1 MAEEIPEENPE
12 VSMAMRLLSTTGTS
26 LFLTGKA
33 GTGKTTFLR
42 RLRTTLHKRMVV
54 LAPTGIAA
62 IQAGGVTIH
71 SFFQLPFTP
80 FVPGTVQSGQ
90 ARFAM
95 RGQKLKLIQSLELLV
110 IDEISMVRAD
120 LMDAVDD
127 VLRRLRRNNLP
138 FGGVQL
144 LLIGD
149 LQQLAPVVREE
160 ERTLLSPYY
169 HTLYFFGSR
178 ALGKLDYV
186 TLELK
191 KVYRQTDAAF
201 LNLLYS
207 VRQGQAGPDVLREL
221 NNRYRPGFQP
231 SPGEGYVRLT
241 THNRQADSVN
251 EKELELIQ
259 EKPFVFNAKIKGK
272 FPEYAFPTDHS
283 LVLKKGAQV
292 MFVKND
298 AEKRYFN
305 GMIGEVVEI
314 GQEGLVVRPHNPS
327 YEPVDVKPETWDNVK
342 YEIDTEANEIKE
354 TVEGTFRQYPLRL
367 AWAITIHKSQGL
379 TFDRVI
385 IDASAAF
392 AHGQT
397 YVALSRCRTLE
408 GIVLS
413 APIPPSA
420 IIADRTVLQ
429 YTRDMTARKVDE
441 ETLKAMQRDYE
452 RFLITELFSFSQER
466 VAFSTLVRIMQQH
479 FPASLAQATGRFDEQ
494 LHKFDLEVM
503 GVAGRFHTQ
512 YSRMFEN
519 NADLNDGLLKERV
532 SKGAAYFAGKLEE
545 TDRFIHEESK
555 IKIGNAAVRKR
566 FKTALEQLLDLLDEH
581 QRKLEEKI

>member
-80 FVPGTVQSGQ
+80 FVPGTMQSGQ

-178 ALGKLDYV
+178 LSG
-186 TLELK
+186 
-191 KVYRQTDAAF
+191 
-201 LNLLYS
+201 NW
-207 VRQGQAGPDVLREL
+207 
-221 NNRYRPGFQP
+221 
-231 SPGEGYVRLT
+231 T
-241 THNRQADSVN
+241 T
-251 EKELELIQ
+251 
-259 EKPFVFNAKIKGK
+259 
-272 FPEYAFPTDHS
+272 
-283 LVLKKGAQV
+283 
-292 MFVKND
+292 
-298 AEKRYFN
+298 
-305 GMIGEVVEI
+305 
-314 GQEGLVVRPHNPS
+314 
-327 YEPVDVKPETWDNVK
+327 
-342 YEIDTEANEIKE
+342 
-354 TVEGTFRQYPLRL
+354 
-367 AWAITIHKSQGL
+367 
-379 TFDRVI
+379 
-385 IDASAAF
+385 
-392 AHGQT
+392 
-397 YVALSRCRTLE
+397 
-408 GIVLS
+408 
-413 APIPPSA
+413 
-420 IIADRTVLQ
+420 
-429 YTRDMTARKVDE
+429 
-441 ETLKAMQRDYE
+441 
-452 RFLITELFSFSQER
+452 
-466 VAFSTLVRIMQQH
+466 
-479 FPASLAQATGRFDEQ
+479 
-494 LHKFDLEVM
+494 
-503 GVAGRFHTQ
+503 
-512 YSRMFEN
+512 
-519 NADLNDGLLKERV
+519 
-532 SKGAAYFAGKLEE
+532 
-545 TDRFIHEESK
+545 
-555 IKIGNAAVRKR
+555 
-566 FKTALEQLLDLLDEH
+566 
-581 QRKLEEKI
+581 

>member
-169 HTLYFFGSR
+169 HTLYFFGCR

-305 GMIGEVVEI
+305 GMIG
-314 GQEGLVVRPHNPS
+314 
-327 YEPVDVKPETWDNVK
+327 
-342 YEIDTEANEIKE
+342 
-354 TVEGTFRQYPLRL
+354 
-367 AWAITIHKSQGL
+367 
-379 TFDRVI
+379 
-385 IDASAAF
+385 
-392 AHGQT
+392 
-397 YVALSRCRTLE
+397 
-408 GIVLS
+408 
-413 APIPPSA
+413 
-420 IIADRTVLQ
+420 
-429 YTRDMTARKVDE
+429 
-441 ETLKAMQRDYE
+441 
-452 RFLITELFSFSQER
+452 
-466 VAFSTLVRIMQQH
+466 
-479 FPASLAQATGRFDEQ
+479 
-494 LHKFDLEVM
+494 
-503 GVAGRFHTQ
+503 
-512 YSRMFEN
+512 
-519 NADLNDGLLKERV
+519 
-532 SKGAAYFAGKLEE
+532 
-545 TDRFIHEESK
+545 
-555 IKIGNAAVRKR
+555 
-566 FKTALEQLLDLLDEH
+566 
-581 QRKLEEKI
+581 